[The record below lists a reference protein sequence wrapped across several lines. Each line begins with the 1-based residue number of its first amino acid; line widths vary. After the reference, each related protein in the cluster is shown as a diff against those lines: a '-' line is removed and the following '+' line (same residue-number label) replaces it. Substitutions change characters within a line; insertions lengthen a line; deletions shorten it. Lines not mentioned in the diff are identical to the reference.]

1 MISLDSSIGI
11 DIKEDCLSM
20 VHLQKS
26 VRSMGLKHY
35 DTIPLPSPDES
46 KEKRVR
52 IVIEG
57 VNDFMKKVNVTI
69 PKIFLSIPRKDV
81 LLRYVTLPLTAKE
94 NLGQVL
100 EYELERYVPFSL
112 EEVYFDFQILKERE
126 KTLQILLIVV
136 KREVIHSYLDLLSL
150 TNLHPTSLEVGPC
163 ALFNAFMDSKE
174 ALDEGPHALIEL
186 RRNHWEL
193 ALVMGGTLAYSRA
206 YPWRDGMISHF
217 LQVKDELQGVFSH
230 ISEQES
236 SITED
241 ALYPS
246 LKWVILNGMD
256 ADRGIMEEFLEQEEI
271 PSSIGLRPNSLR
283 DVPPDFYSLAAAYG
297 AALRGLK
304 KVPIHINLIPRDLRK
319 HLKRPSLIP
328 TAILTSLI
336 LFLGLAWG
344 SSVLIRER
352 YQLRKLNAQVREL
365 EPDIS
370 AVERMRTE
378 ISQLQR
384 KVGVLENVKKEY
396 PSQLDILRELTTII
410 PGNTWL
416 NRFTYRK
423 GKIQLE
429 GYAPSASD
437 LIALLEKSPLFRN
450 VRFPAPITKTR
461 EGLERFKVEC
471 SMEGIV
477 GEEG

>member
-1 MISLDSSIGI
+1 MITLDSSIGI
-11 DIKEDCLSM
+11 DIKEDCLAM

-35 DTIPLPSPDES
+35 EAIPLPSLGES
-46 KEKRVR
+46 EERRER

-57 VNDFMKKVNVTI
+57 VNDFMKKVNVRT

-100 EYELERYVPFSL
+100 EYELERYVPFSI
-112 EEVYFDFQILKERE
+112 EEVYFDFQILKQGE
-126 KTLQILLIVV
+126 KTLHILLIVV

-174 ALDEGPHALIEL
+174 ALEEGPHALIEL
-186 RRNHWEL
+186 RRDHWEL
-193 ALVMGGTLAYSRA
+193 ALVVEGTLAYSRS
-206 YPWRDGMISHF
+206 YPWKGGVISRF
-217 LQVKDELQGVFSH
+217 LQVKDELQDVFSH
-230 ISEQES
+230 ISEQELS
-236 SITED
+236 STED

-256 ADRGIMEEFLEQEEI
+256 SDRGVLEEFLEQDEI
-271 PSSIGLRPNSLR
+271 PSSVGLRPTSLR
-283 DVPPDFYSLAAAYG
+283 DMPEDFYSLAAAYG
-297 AALRGLK
+297 TALKGLK
-304 KVPIHINLIPRDLRK
+304 KVPIYINLIPKDLRR

-344 SSVLIRER
+344 LSTLIRER
-352 YQLRKLNAQVREL
+352 YQLRKLNAQIKEL

-370 AVERMRTE
+370 AVELMRTQ
-378 ISQLQR
+378 ISQLER
-384 KVGVLENVKKEY
+384 KIGVLGNVKKEN

-410 PGNTWL
+410 PENTWL
-416 NRFTYRK
+416 NRLRYRK

-437 LIALLEKSPLFRN
+437 LIALLEKSPFFRD

-471 SMEGIV
+471 SMEGT
-477 GEEG
+477 GDEEG